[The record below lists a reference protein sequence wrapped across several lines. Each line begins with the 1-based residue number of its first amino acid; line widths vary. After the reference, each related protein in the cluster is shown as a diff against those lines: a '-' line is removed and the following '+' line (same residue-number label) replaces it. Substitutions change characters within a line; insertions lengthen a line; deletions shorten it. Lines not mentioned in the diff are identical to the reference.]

1 MVYGIICAMPEE
13 FGVLEKEIKQK
24 SSQTLFGR
32 EFMSGKIGETDVV
45 AVVSRIGKVAA
56 SVTTSLLIDR
66 FKVDSIVFCG
76 IAGGL
81 LDGIKIGDIVIST
94 GCVQHDFY
102 LADNDIFRIPLLN
115 ISNIPCDK
123 ELCEKCKAAAIRFAE
138 KSRDDAEISTFFDSI
153 GIDLPKVYSG
163 IIASGDQFISDGER
177 KDWIKSHIDG
187 VACVEMEGAAV
198 AQVCF
203 EAGVPCA
210 VIRVISDGA
219 DADADVNF
227 DKFVNAASLFSKGI
241 LTELLK

>member
-1 MVYGIICAMPEE
+1 MVYGIICAMPQE
-13 FGVLEKEIKQK
+13 FGVLEKEIKEK

-32 EFMSGKIGETDVV
+32 EFMSGKIGSNNVV

-56 SVTTSLLIDR
+56 AVTTALLIDR

-81 LDGIKIGDIVIST
+81 LDGIKIGDIVVGT

-102 LADNDIFRIPLLN
+102 LSDNDIFRIPLLN
-115 ISNIPCDK
+115 ISNIPCD
-123 ELCEKCKAAAIRFAE
+123 EALSEKCKAAAVEFAQ
-138 KSRDDAEISTFFDSI
+138 KSRDDKEICAFYDSI
-153 GIDLPKVYSG
+153 GINLPKVYSG
-163 IIASGDQFISDGER
+163 VIASGDQFISSGER
-177 KDWIKSHIDG
+177 KDWIRKNVKD

-198 AQVCF
+198 AQACY
-203 EAGVPCA
+203 EAGIPCA
-210 VIRVISDGA
+210 IIRVISDGA

-227 DKFVNAASLFSKGI
+227 DRFVDAASLFSKGI

>member
-1 MVYGIICAMPEE
+1 MVYGIICAMPQE

-32 EFMSGKIGETDVV
+32 EFMSGKIGENDVV

-56 SVTTSLLIDR
+56 AVTTALLIDR
-66 FKVDSIVFCG
+66 FKVDCIVFCG

-81 LDGIKIGDIVIST
+81 LDGIKIGDIVIGT

-115 ISNIPCDK
+115 ISNIPCD
-123 ELCEKCKAAAIRFAE
+123 EALSEKCKAAAVKFAE
-138 KSRDDAEISTFFDSI
+138 NSHEDSEIAAFYKSV
-153 GIDLPKVYSG
+153 GITQPSVHSG
-163 IIASGDQFISDGER
+163 IIASGDQFISSAER
-177 KDWIKSHIDG
+177 KDWIKSHIEG

-198 AQVCF
+198 AQACF
-203 EAGVPCA
+203 EASIPCA
-210 VIRVISDGA
+210 IIRIISDGA

-227 DKFVNAASLFSKGI
+227 DKFVDAASLFSKGI

>member
-13 FGVLEKEIKQK
+13 FGVLEKEIEGK
-24 SSQTLFGR
+24 SSQNLFDR

-56 SVTTSLLIDR
+56 AVTTALLIDR
-66 FKVDSIVFCG
+66 VKVDCVVFCG

-81 LDGIKIGDIVIST
+81 GDNIKIGAIVVGT

-102 LADNDIFRIPLLN
+102 LSDNDIFRIPLLN
-115 ISNIPCDK
+115 ISNIPCDE
-123 ELCEKCKAAAIRFAE
+123 ELSKRCKAAAIKFAE
-138 KSRDDAEISTFFDSI
+138 KSREDSKI
-153 GIDLPKVYSG
+153 ASFYDSVGITLPSVHSG
-163 IIASGDQFISDGER
+163 VIASGDQFISDGAR
-177 KDWIKSHIDG
+177 KDWIKSHVDG

-198 AQVCF
+198 AQACF

-219 DADADVNF
+219 DDDADVNF
-227 DKFVNAASLFSKGI
+227 DKFVNAASLFSRGI
-241 LTELLK
+241 LKEFFK

>member
-1 MVYGIICAMPEE
+1 MVYGIICAMPQE
-13 FGVLEKEIKQK
+13 FGVLEKEIKEK

-56 SVTTSLLIDR
+56 AVTTALLIDR
-66 FKVDSIVFCG
+66 FKVDCVVFCG

-81 LDGIKIGDIVIST
+81 LDGIKIGDIVVGT

-102 LADNDIFRIPLLN
+102 LSDNDIFRIPLLN
-115 ISNIPCDK
+115 ISNIPCD
-123 ELCEKCKAAAIRFAE
+123 ESLSEKCKAAAVKFAQ
-138 KSRDDAEISTFFDSI
+138 KSREDSEICAFYDSI
-153 GIDLPKVYSG
+153 GIELPKVYSG
-163 IIASGDQFISDGER
+163 IIASGDQFISSGER
-177 KDWIKSHIDG
+177 KNWIRQNVKG

-198 AQVCF
+198 AQACF
-203 EAGVPCA
+203 EANVPCA

-219 DADADVNF
+219 DADADLNF
-227 DKFVNAASLFSKGI
+227 DKFVDAASLFSKGI

>member
-13 FGVLEKEIKQK
+13 FGVLEKEIEGK
-24 SSQTLFGR
+24 SSQNLFGR
-32 EFMSGKIGETDVV
+32 EFMSGKIGKTDVV

-56 SVTTSLLIDR
+56 AVTTALLIDR
-66 FKVDSIVFCG
+66 FKVDCVVFCG

-81 LDGIKIGDIVIST
+81 EDNIKIGDIVVGT

-102 LADNDIFRIPLLN
+102 LSDNDIFRIPLLN
-115 ISNIPCDK
+115 ISNIPCDE
-123 ELCEKCKAAAIRFAE
+123 ELSKRCKAAAIKFAE
-138 KSRDDAEISTFFDSI
+138 KSREDSEIASFYDSV
-153 GIDLPKVYSG
+153 GITLPSVHSG
-163 IIASGDQFISDGER
+163 VIASGDQFISDGAR
-177 KDWIKSHIDG
+177 KDWIKGHIDG

-198 AQVCF
+198 AQACF

-227 DKFVNAASLFSKGI
+227 DKFVNAASLFSRGI
-241 LTELLK
+241 LKEFFA

>member
-1 MVYGIICAMPEE
+1 MVYGIICAMPQE
-13 FGVLEKEIKQK
+13 FGVLEKEIKEK

-32 EFMSGKIGETDVV
+32 EFMSGKIGKNSVV

-56 SVTTSLLIDR
+56 AVTTALLIEK
-66 FKVDSIVFCG
+66 FKVDCVLFCG

-81 LDGIKIGDIVIST
+81 LDGIKIGDIVIGT

-115 ISNIPCDK
+115 ISNIPCDEK
-123 ELCEKCKAAAIRFAE
+123 LCEKCKAAALKFVE
-138 KSRDDAEISTFFDSI
+138 KAHEDAEIAAFYKSV
-153 GIDLPKVYSG
+153 GIEKPSVYSAV
-163 IIASGDQFISDGER
+163 IASGDQFISDGAR
-177 KDWIKSHIDG
+177 KEWIKQNVEG
-187 VACVEMEGAAV
+187 VGCVEMEGAAV
-198 AQVCF
+198 AQACF

-227 DKFVNAASLFSKGI
+227 DKFVDAASLFSRGI
-241 LTELLK
+241 LKEFFA